1 MRPTARKTIALLG
14 LTLGFGL
21 ATGGASYA
29 GTEPPFP
36 LDELEALDP
45 TNEDFNIEDAEAEF
59 AELAALVAASTDVG
73 DFGGGSSLT
82 GPCGGFAF
90 SYNEAGERIDAAID
104 LGDGGPPIDL
114 ISGGQAFTSGNPFKV
129 DTQGVV
135 TYFGFMPQTGDG
147 PMKHSWSIKTSGV
160 SIDSGGHPNDAG
172 NNRNAGI
179 VNLKDDL
186 PIKFSAKVQI
196 SGSLTS
202 ENLAEC
208 AGEGYVEFQGDGLVG
223 PLGLLGLALL
233 GGGIVGLLF
242 NARPAMTYKG

>member
-1 MRPTARKTIALLG
+1 MRRIILSAIGIAG
-14 LTLGFGL
+14 VTLTLGL
-21 ATGGASYA
+21 AGGAASQA

-36 LDELEALDP
+36 IDDLEALDP
-45 TNEDFNIEDAEAEF
+45 TNETFNVEDANTEF
-59 AELAALVAASTDVG
+59 TELAALVAAATAG
-73 DFGGGSSLT
+73 TEFGGGSSLT
-82 GPCGGFAF
+82 GPCGGYAF

-114 ISGGQAFTSGNPFKV
+114 MGGGQAFTSGNPFKV
-129 DTQGVV
+129 DTQGIV

-147 PMKHSWSIKTSGV
+147 PMKHSWSIETSNV

-172 NNRNAGI
+172 DNRNVGI

-233 GGGIVGLLF
+233 GGAIAGLLF